1 MAPLDYVAS
10 RPARWTSSVLEPLVA
25 SRYTIA
31 ACLLFVVATAVPRAN
46 AQDVQVGVRAGPTF
60 GFLNDSSVPF
70 TGNTATINANPRL
83 DFHAGAYAIVPVT
96 EHLALQP
103 ELFYVQKGG
112 HFSRPRSESYA
123 VERYRL
129 SYVEGALLGRYDVSI
144 PGPLSLHAV
153 AGLSVDVALGGA
165 LRRNLRASE
174 IDFKEHVAL
183 METGQL
189 RRWGVGALV
198 GVGLGYP
205 VGAAS
210 RLTLDVRYN
219 PGFRSVFRTQERLAG
234 AQPDRIK
241 EVFPLTS
248 SLFRHDVVTASLSYT
263 LPLAS
268 LF

>member
-1 MAPLDYVAS
+1 MPRLDRSLSFASKRRSSGLAFVAATG
-10 RPARWTSSVLEPLVA
+10 RLVA
-25 SRYTIA
+25 A
-31 ACLLFVVATAVPRAN
+31 ALFLVMVAGSSAE
-46 AQDVQVGVRAGPTF
+46 AQSVRVGVRAGPTF

-83 DFHAGAYAIVPVT
+83 DFHAGAYAIVPLAD
-96 EHLALQP
+96 HFALQP
-103 ELFYVQKGG
+103 ELLYVQKGG

-129 SYVEGALLGRYDVSI
+129 SYVEGTLLGRHDVSI

-153 AGLSVDVALGGA
+153 VGPSVDVALGGA
-165 LRRNLRASE
+165 LWRNLRSTE
-174 IDFKEHVAL
+174 TDFAERVAL
-183 METGQL
+183 LDTGQM
-189 RRWGVGALV
+189 RRWDVGLVV

-205 VGAAS
+205 VGATS

-219 PGFRSVFRTQERLAG
+219 PGVRSVFRTQERPAG
-234 AQPDRIK
+234 TQPDRIK